1 MNEAPLAEVTG
12 APLDIEGVVGD
23 DLEVAIFFGYMPVT
37 GFTFASFIELKP
49 PPLPK
54 TFPLTVT
61 ILDATNGLITVS
73 LSRADSLKL
82 GPLSGC
88 PWKITWVEAGK
99 TFSALMGKFQLNRL

>member
-1 MNEAPLAEVTG
+1 MNALAEVIG
-12 APLDIEGVVGD
+12 SPLDIEGVVGD

-37 GFTFASFIELKP
+37 GFTFSSFIELKP

-54 TFPLTVT
+54 TFPLTVS

-73 LSRADSLKL
+73 LARADSLKL

-88 PWKITWVEAGK
+88 NWKLTWTESGK
-99 TFSALMGKFQLNRL
+99 TLTVAMGRFSLNRL